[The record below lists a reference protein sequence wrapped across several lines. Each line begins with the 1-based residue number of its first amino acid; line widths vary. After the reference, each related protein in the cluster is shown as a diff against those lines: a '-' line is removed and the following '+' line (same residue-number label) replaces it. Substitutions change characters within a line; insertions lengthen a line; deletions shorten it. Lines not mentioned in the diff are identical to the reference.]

1 MAHLVCP
8 VVSAEDRQRL
18 AAVLADRNRPQKHV
32 ARARIILASAERLD
46 VAEVARRAQIS
57 RPAVWRWQQRF
68 AEAGVDGLLRD
79 RTRKPGKPATP
90 DASFISFTN
99 VVEAHV
105 LAGLR
110 RRYDLKLES
119 IRAAVRYVH
128 ERLGV
133 NHPLAHEQF
142 KTDGVSLFVDRFGHL
157 INATKE
163 GQIGMRQVL
172 DAYLERID
180 YANDGRAIR
189 FFPLLREAAPRVIVV
204 DPRRSFGRPIIAG
217 TSVPVVAIR
226 GRFDAGDDV
235 EQLARDYDVRS
246 DQIQEALRATSKAA

>member
-1 MAHLVCP
+1 MFRWTRSAAPSILAPVTARAKGIYGERRPEDVPAYSLPEAAALVGCS
-8 VVSAEDRQRL
+8 VSTLRSWVLGRTFPRRGGGVGRS
-18 AAVLADRNRPQKHV
+18 AAV
-32 ARARIILASAERLD
+32 I
-46 VAEVARRAQIS
+46 
-57 RPAVWRWQQRF
+57 
-68 AEAGVDGLLRD
+68 
-79 RTRKPGKPATP
+79 KPATP